1 MTFDRDEQFL
11 HEKLSA
17 DLHPAPVDLWPAV
30 AENLPAKPH
39 RRHLWLCLAAP
50 LLIAA
55 GVAATGA
62 QFTDPRTNPRPSFAP
77 DATAGYVI
85 SYERQYY
92 TLPDDLLAGMQANHN
107 LETAEDGT
115 LPTVGD
121 MSGYLYPTNVDRSA
135 SYTNGSRGYGTWS
148 AMAEATRLPLLENP
162 VLDAGEAE
170 PGIYLRTKHSSTEN
184 GWLNT
189 WEESSSATVGFL
201 PIGRDVP
208 EKLFLKRAVLLT
220 DSRYK
225 IELLALAYLGDAPAD
240 TTAINYFNKR
250 AGLTWDCETYEMP
263 NGCTALLPLCTSN
276 PNSSP
281 WSSCRAYF
289 EKDGIL
295 YQLACTPVSNYFD
308 GSVFTLDD
316 CRATLRQVLDGFE

>member
-30 AENLPAKPH
+30 AENLPAKPR

-62 QFTDPRTNPRPSFAP
+62 QFTDLRTNPRPSFAP
-77 DATAGYVI
+77 DATAGYAI

-115 LPTVGD
+115 RPAGGI
-121 MSGYLYPTNVDRSA
+121 MHGRIYPNNHDKQNIYSKA
-135 SYTNGSRGYGTWS
+135 ARGYETWS
-148 AMAEATRLPLLENP
+148 AMAEATGLPLAENS
-162 VLDAGEAE
+162 VLDAGEPE
-170 PGIYLRTKHSSTEN
+170 PAMQLFIRITADN
-184 GWLNT
+184 GY
-189 WEESSSATVGFL
+189 WEESSLAQVGFI
-201 PIGRDVP
+201 PVGNEAP
-208 EKLFLKRAVLLT
+208 EKLYLKRMDYL
-220 DSRYK
+220 DDPEGHRYE
-225 IELLALAYLGDAPAD
+225 IELMALAYLGDAPTD

-250 AGLTWDCETYEMP
+250 AGLTWDCETYEMS

-276 PNSSP
+276 PNSYTYYST
-281 WSSCRAYF
+281 WAFF

-295 YQLACTPVSNYFD
+295 YQLGCTPVAGYSSSTTEED
-308 GSVFTLDD
+308 HAMLK
-316 CRATLRQVLDGFE
+316 QVLDGFAA

>member
-62 QFTDPRTNPRPSFAP
+62 QFTDLRTNPRPSFAP

-92 TLPDDLLAGMQANHN
+92 TLPDDLRAGMQANHN
-107 LETAEDGT
+107 LEAAADGT
-115 LPTVGD
+115 LPAGGI
-121 MSGYLYPTNVDRSA
+121 MHGRIYPNNHDKQNIYSKA
-135 SYTNGSRGYGTWS
+135 ARGYETWS
-148 AMAEATRLPLLENP
+148 AMAESTSLPLAENS
-162 VLDAGEAE
+162 VLDAGEPE
-170 PGIYLRTKHSSTEN
+170 PAVQLFIRTTADN
-184 GWLNT
+184 GY
-189 WEESSSATVGFL
+189 WEESSLAQVGFI
-201 PIGRDVP
+201 PVGNEAP
-208 EKLFLKRAVLLT
+208 EKLYLKRMDYL
-220 DSRYK
+220 DDPEGRRYE
-225 IELLALAYLGDAPAD
+225 IELMALAYLGDAPTD

-250 AGLTWDCETYEMP
+250 AGLTWDCETYEMS

-276 PNSSP
+276 PNSYTYYST
-281 WSSCRAYF
+281 WAFF

-295 YQLACTPVSNYFD
+295 YQLGCTPVAGYSSSTTEED
-308 GSVFTLDD
+308 HAMLK
-316 CRATLRQVLDGFE
+316 QVLDGFAA

>member
-50 LLIAA
+50 LRIAA

-115 LPTVGD
+115 RPAGGI
-121 MSGYLYPTNVDRSA
+121 MHGRIYPNNHDKQNIYSKA
-135 SYTNGSRGYGTWS
+135 ARGYETWS
-148 AMAEATRLPLLENP
+148 AMAEATGLPLAENS
-162 VLDAGEAE
+162 VLDAGEPE
-170 PGIYLRTKHSSTEN
+170 PAMQLFIRITADN
-184 GWLNT
+184 GY
-189 WEESSSATVGFL
+189 WEESSLAQVGFI
-201 PIGRDVP
+201 PVGNEAP
-208 EKLFLKRAVLLT
+208 EKLYLKRMDYLDAPE
-220 DSRYK
+220 DRRYE
-225 IELLALAYLGDAPAD
+225 IELMALAYLGDAPAD

-295 YQLACTPVSNYFD
+295 YQLACTPVAGYFNSD
-308 GSVFTLDD
+308 LEDD
-316 CRATLRQVLDGFE
+316 RAVLRQVLDGFE

>member
-62 QFTDPRTNPRPSFAP
+62 QFTDPRTNPHPSFAP

-115 LPTVGD
+115 RPAGGI
-121 MSGYLYPTNVDRSA
+121 MHGRIYPNNHDKQNIYSKA
-135 SYTNGSRGYGTWS
+135 ARGYETWS
-148 AMAEATRLPLLENP
+148 AMAEATGLPLAENS
-162 VLDAGEAE
+162 VLDAGEPE
-170 PGIYLRTKHSSTEN
+170 PAMQLFIRITADN
-184 GWLNT
+184 GY
-189 WEESSSATVGFL
+189 WEESSLAQVGFI
-201 PIGRDVP
+201 PVGNEAP
-208 EKLFLKRAVLLT
+208 EKLYLKRMDYL
-220 DSRYK
+220 DDPEGRRYE
-225 IELLALAYLGDAPAD
+225 IELMALAYLGDAPTD

-250 AGLTWDCETYEMP
+250 AGLTWDCETYEMS

-276 PNSSP
+276 PNSYTYYST
-281 WSSCRAYF
+281 WAFF

-295 YQLACTPVSNYFD
+295 YQLGCTPVAGYSSSTTEED
-308 GSVFTLDD
+308 HAMLK
-316 CRATLRQVLDGFE
+316 QVLDGFAA

>member
-62 QFTDPRTNPRPSFAP
+62 QFTDLRTNPRPSFAP

-115 LPTVGD
+115 LPAGGI
-121 MSGYLYPTNVDRSA
+121 MHGRIYPNNHDKQNIYSKA
-135 SYTNGSRGYGTWS
+135 ARGYETWS
-148 AMAEATRLPLLENP
+148 AMAEATGLPLAENS
-162 VLDAGEAE
+162 VLDASE
-170 PGIYLRTKHSSTEN
+170 PEPAVQLFIRITADN
-184 GWLNT
+184 GY
-189 WEESSSATVGFL
+189 WEESSLAQVGFI
-201 PIGRDVP
+201 PVGNEAP
-208 EKLFLKRAVLLT
+208 EKLYLKRMDYL
-220 DSRYK
+220 DDPEGRRYE
-225 IELLALAYLGDAPAD
+225 IELMALAYLGDAPAD

-250 AGLTWDCETYEMP
+250 AGLTWDCETYEMS

-276 PNSSP
+276 PNSYTYYST
-281 WSSCRAYF
+281 WAFF

-295 YQLACTPVSNYFD
+295 YQLGCTPVAGYSSSTTEED
-308 GSVFTLDD
+308 HAMLK
-316 CRATLRQVLDGFE
+316 QVLDGFAA

>member
-17 DLHPAPVDLWPAV
+17 GLHPAPVDLWPAV

-62 QFTDPRTNPRPSFAP
+62 QFTDLRTNPRPSFAP
-77 DATAGYVI
+77 DATAGYAI

-92 TLPDDLLAGMQANHN
+92 TLPADLWAGMQANHN
-107 LETAEDGT
+107 LEAAADGT
-115 LPTVGD
+115 LPAGGI
-121 MSGYLYPTNVDRSA
+121 MHGRIYPNNHDKQNIYSKA
-135 SYTNGSRGYGTWS
+135 ARGYETWS
-148 AMAEATRLPLLENP
+148 AMAEATGLPLAENS
-162 VLDAGEAE
+162 VLDAGEPE
-170 PGIYLRTKHSSTEN
+170 PAVQLFIRITADN
-184 GWLNT
+184 GY
-189 WEESSSATVGFL
+189 WEESSLAQVGFI
-201 PIGRDVP
+201 PVGNEAP
-208 EKLFLKRAVLLT
+208 EKLYLKRMDYL
-220 DSRYK
+220 DDPEGRRYE
-225 IELLALAYLGDAPAD
+225 IELMALAYLGDAPAD

-276 PNSSP
+276 PNSYTYYST
-281 WSSCRAYF
+281 WAFF

-295 YQLACTPVSNYFD
+295 YQLGCTPVAGYSSSTTEED
-308 GSVFTLDD
+308 HAMLK
-316 CRATLRQVLDGFE
+316 QVLDGFAA

>member
-1 MTFDRDEQFL
+1 MTYDRDEQFL

-30 AENLPAKPH
+30 AEALPAKPH

-62 QFTDPRTNPRPSFAP
+62 QFTDLRTSPRPSFAP

-92 TLPDDLLAGMQANHN
+92 TLPTDLWAGMQANHD
-107 LETAEDGT
+107 LEVAEDGT
-115 LPTVGD
+115 RPAGGIMFGRV
-121 MSGYLYPTNVDRSA
+121 YPDSHDKQNIYSKA
-135 SYTNGSRGYGTWS
+135 SRGYETWS
-148 AMAEATRLPLLENP
+148 AMAKATGLPLAENS
-162 VLDAGEAE
+162 VLDAGEPE
-170 PGIYLRTKHSSTEN
+170 PAVQLFTRITADN
-184 GWLNT
+184 GY
-189 WEESSSATVGFL
+189 WEESSLAQVGFI
-201 PIGRDVP
+201 PIGKEAP
-208 EKLFLKRAVLLT
+208 EKLYLKRMDYLN
-220 DSRYK
+220 DPEGRQYE
-225 IELLALAYLGDAPAD
+225 IEVAAIAYLGDAPAD
-240 TTAINYFNKR
+240 TTAVNYFNKQ

-276 PNSSP
+276 PTSYTYYST
-281 WSSCRAYF
+281 WAFF

-295 YQLACTPVSNYFD
+295 YQLGCTPVGGYPSSTTEED
-308 GSVFTLDD
+308 HRMLK
-316 CRATLRQVLDGFE
+316 QVLDGFA

>member
-62 QFTDPRTNPRPSFAP
+62 QFTDLRTNPRPSFAP

-92 TLPDDLLAGMQANHN
+92 TLPADLWAGMQANHN
-107 LETAEDGT
+107 LEAAADGT
-115 LPTVGD
+115 LPAGGI
-121 MSGYLYPTNVDRSA
+121 MHGRIYPNNHDKQNIYSKA
-135 SYTNGSRGYGTWS
+135 ARGYETWS
-148 AMAEATRLPLLENP
+148 AMAEATGLPLAENS
-162 VLDAGEAE
+162 VLDAGEPE
-170 PGIYLRTKHSSTEN
+170 PAVQLFIRITADN
-184 GWLNT
+184 GY
-189 WEESSSATVGFL
+189 WEESSLAQVGFI
-201 PIGRDVP
+201 PVGNEAP
-208 EKLFLKRAVLLT
+208 EKLYLKRMDYL
-220 DSRYK
+220 DDPEGRRYE
-225 IELLALAYLGDAPAD
+225 IELMALAYLGDAPTD

-250 AGLTWDCETYEMP
+250 AGLTWDC
-263 NGCTALLPLCTSN
+263 
-276 PNSSP
+276 
-281 WSSCRAYF
+281 
-289 EKDGIL
+289 
-295 YQLACTPVSNYFD
+295 
-308 GSVFTLDD
+308 
-316 CRATLRQVLDGFE
+316 